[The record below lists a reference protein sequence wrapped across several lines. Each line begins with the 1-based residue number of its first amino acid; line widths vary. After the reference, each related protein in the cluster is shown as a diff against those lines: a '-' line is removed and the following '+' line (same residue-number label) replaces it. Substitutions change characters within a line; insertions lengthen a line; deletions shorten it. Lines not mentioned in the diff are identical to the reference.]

1 MQPRHAAGPLPIR
14 TIARFMSAI
23 NSHPSRC
30 ARCQSLPP
38 APPAAGL
45 LFLSFPPYAAAA
57 VAGRV
62 RELGADAAERVP
74 GVLAVAFAGDGLP
87 ALADGLTALG
97 ADLLRDVRS
106 LVAAAGAEP
115 TAFELMGARPLGDLI
130 EELRAGWL
138 VELLRERRVTT
149 FFHPIVPA
157 ASPGEVFGY
166 ECLLRGLDPAGGVI
180 PAGRLFAAAK
190 TGDLLFHLDRTAR
203 QTAIESAAR
212 HATPGLLFVNFNPTS
227 IYNPATCLRSTFLT
241 AESVGLPPGRLVFEV
256 VETEE
261 VRDAEHLVR
270 LLAEYRRAG
279 FRVALDDIGA
289 GYSSLNL
296 LARLQPDF
304 VKIDMELIRGV
315 DRDPY
320 KAQVVGKLLEMAR
333 GLGVETVVE
342 GVETVGEWEWARDH
356 GADYVQGYLFARPA
370 AEPPVPARPSA
381 GA

>member
-203 QTAIESAAR
+203 QTAVESA
-212 HATPGLLFVNFNPTS
+212 
-227 IYNPATCLRSTFLT
+227 
-241 AESVGLPPGRLVFEV
+241 GLPPGRLVFEV